1 MSVAKVTTVGDHVA
15 RYERLQAGDF
25 FADFRRDKRL
35 TPEVYHCVIQRQGS
49 TEILMWSQFHSLQ
62 DAKEFA
68 GNHLQHLTG
77 ADPNSSK
84 AR

>member
-1 MSVAKVTTVGDHVA
+1 MSVAKVTTAGDHVA

-35 TPEVYHCVIQRQGS
+35 TPEVYHCIIQRQGS
-49 TEILMWSQFHSLQ
+49 TEILMWSQFYSLE

-68 GNHLQHLTG
+68 GSHLQHL
-77 ADPNSSK
+77 ADADSNPSK
-84 AR
+84 A